1 MSAQQQWYTRLE
13 AAEYLRV
20 HPTTLDRYVRQGLLR
35 RHKLRG
41 IPHARYSA
49 SDLHDMHEPM
59 APDQTLPVRGAALA
73 AGRGSTLSASGGAR

>member
-41 IPHARYSA
+41 VPHARYSA
-49 SDLHDMHEPM
+49 SDLLEMHEPM
-59 APDQTLPVRGAALA
+59 APQDTLPVRGAAM
-73 AGRGSTLSASGGAR
+73 SASGGAR